1 MHINPIYRKELKLST
16 RSLKLPVFFTGYI
29 LVLTSIAC
37 FACAAFFNNYS
48 YSESQYASIINIFI
62 CLAVAEF
69 VMIMLEIPA
78 FTADAIAGERER
90 QTLDILLTTSL
101 KPIQIILGK
110 LMSSLSSLFL
120 LTVLSLPVLGLTF
133 AIGGIHFQDLLQLF
147 LFILISMFFIGSLG
161 IFFSAALKRTSA
173 ATIASY
179 AALLLITAGTMAI
192 LLLALWAASIYASNQ
207 QAQTGIYPDID
218 LGYLPLI
225 LLINPAITM
234 FHLMADNYA
243 STFVIEEI
251 FQFFGFDKH
260 TVIIQHWFEFSLC
273 VQVLFGILFLTLA
286 ARKIDP
292 LKKKTEKKRAK
303 NKKN

>member
-29 LVLTSIAC
+29 LILTSIAC
-37 FACAAFFNNYS
+37 FACAAFFNSYS
-48 YSESQYASIINIFI
+48 YSESQYAAVINIFI
-62 CLAVAEF
+62 CLAAAEF
-69 VMIMLEIPA
+69 AMIMLEIPA
-78 FTADAIAGERER
+78 FTADAISGERER

-101 KPIQIILGK
+101 KPFQIILGK

-133 AIGGIHFQDLLQLF
+133 AIGGIHIHDLLQLF
-147 LFILISMFFIGSLG
+147 LFILISMFFVGSLG
-161 IFFSAALKRTSA
+161 ILFSSALKRTSM

-179 AALLLITAGTMAI
+179 AALLLITAGTLAI
-192 LLLALWAASIYASNQ
+192 LLLALWAAEVHAQNLH
-207 QAQTGIYPDID
+207 AQTGVYPDIN

-243 STFVIEEI
+243 SLSIIEE
-251 FQFFGFDKH
+251 FFDTFGFNEH
-260 TVIIQHWFEFSLC
+260 TFIIEHWFELSLC

-292 LKKKTEKKRAK
+292 LRKKSEKKLRK
-303 NKKN
+303 M